1 MFAMEQMSQQHL
13 ILCQRCPVQMGE
25 KTREIKYFY
34 DYYFKEEKLVKLKG
48 GQVTCSKSKTKAIGH
63 HNQMQMPL
71 NQLILKC

>member
-48 GQVTCSKSKTKAIGH
+48 G
-63 HNQMQMPL
+63 
-71 NQLILKC
+71 